1 MAVARY
7 ESFLLKNVSTIS
19 SLESSLRSVTWFLPG
34 RFKDAE
40 LASEALSTLLNV
52 MSMYHDTLLAKVV
65 RSDPKYHPLIP
76 TSLHSRFTRAWTE
89 KSNVYKWIART
100 LELIRYTELVIEMGL
115 RRKVSSQNRWRSILF
130 LEAIKAVLRLFLL
143 KITRKPLM
151 SPPIPE
157 RDFDPT
163 ALPPSSA
170 SNASSPTL
178 APSSPSSSPPVTPD
192 HLKNNHT
199 PMSPHPLL
207 VSPPPSRSESTV
219 EDYLLP
225 KALTSSSVKP
235 SLSLV
240 RTLSAPQEW
249 LSEIVYILRPLVYA
263 TLLFTDRRSNR
274 ALMTALAMELA
285 SRSLRRNP
293 STSAQLERSEY
304 GRRDKDMIWYLLR
317 GSIWETYTRP
327 KLEAVAEK
335 TFHVPL
341 LGLFGALMKDW
352 IPLIDEYYYCTS
364 YTSSLFSG

>member
-1 MAVARY
+1 M
-7 ESFLLKNVSTIS
+7 LKNFPV
-19 SLESSLRSVTWFLPG
+19 
-34 RFKDAE
+34 
-40 LASEALSTLLNV
+40 STLLNV

-130 LEAIKAVLRLFLL
+130 LEAIKYVLILLTLSPLSIFHFRAVLRLFLL
-143 KITRKPLM
+143 RITRKPLM

-163 ALPPSSA
+163 ALPPSPA
-170 SNASSPTL
+170 SNGSSPTL

-199 PMSPHPLL
+199 ALSPHPLL

-249 LSEIVYILRPLVYA
+249 LSEIVYILRPLVYG
-263 TLLFTDRRSNR
+263 TTSLLDS
-274 ALMTALAMELA
+274 
-285 SRSLRRNP
+285 S
-293 STSAQLERSEY
+293 
-304 GRRDKDMIWYLLR
+304 D
-317 GSIWETYTRP
+317 
-327 KLEAVAEK
+327 V
-335 TFHVPL
+335 
-341 LGLFGALMKDW
+341 
-352 IPLIDEYYYCTS
+352 LIND
-364 YTSSLFSG
+364 